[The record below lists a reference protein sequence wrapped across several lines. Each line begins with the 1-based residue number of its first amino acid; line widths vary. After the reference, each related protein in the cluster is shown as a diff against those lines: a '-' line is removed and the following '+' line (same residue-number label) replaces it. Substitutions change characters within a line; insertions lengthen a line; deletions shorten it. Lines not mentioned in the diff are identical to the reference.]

1 MHHHRSGGEPP
12 LSTRCPAPPPP
23 VDRVCGIGVCDV
35 LRVELEPCQLPSV
48 RAELEELR
56 ATVGEAIATMLDR
69 GDEAE
74 LDRLRYERRVL
85 DLIGRELDRT
95 DGPIVVCGPARL
107 MGEII
112 TGVTR
117 LAAAEVVE
125 HLTARTRD
133 GVALREAAGLA
144 AAWVETCAAADAV
157 EAYSFDPAFD
167 PVRP

>member
-1 MHHHRSGGEPP
+1 MHHHRNGGEPP
-12 LSTRCPAPPPP
+12 LSTRHAAPPPS

-48 RAELEELR
+48 RAEVEELR

-85 DLIGRELDRT
+85 DLIGRQLDRSN
-95 DGPIVVCGPARL
+95 GPTVICGPARL

-112 TGVTR
+112 TGATR

-125 HLTARTRD
+125 HLGEKTRA
-133 GVALREAAGLA
+133 GEALRDAAGLA
-144 AAWVETCAAADAV
+144 AAWVETYAAAQAV